1 MAVVPVTGPTA
12 GNVPVVVGGM
22 LLPEEDASAHGPVV
36 HGAAFT
42 VPPSQQAATP
52 PGDQVGQLQRLVQLR
67 EAGVLT
73 EAEFT
78 TAKAKVLQGP

>member
-1 MAVVPVTGPTA
+1 MASWCKA
-12 GNVPVVVGGM
+12 Q
-22 LLPEEDASAHGPVV
+22 L
-36 HGAAFT
+36 F
-42 VPPSQQAATP
+42 PPPQQAARP